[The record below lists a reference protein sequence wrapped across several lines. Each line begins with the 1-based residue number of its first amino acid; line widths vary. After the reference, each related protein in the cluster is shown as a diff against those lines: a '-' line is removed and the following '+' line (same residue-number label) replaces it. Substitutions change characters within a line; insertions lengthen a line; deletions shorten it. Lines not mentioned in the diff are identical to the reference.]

1 MASRGTYQNICPE
14 VKGKP
19 LSNMSPDAFL
29 TVRALLDHT
38 SLILYLWS
46 YLKVQNIRMY
56 DTVSTLSIRRLFKKR
71 QQFIICV
78 MTLTINYCFV
88 TLVLQGSLLEIDK
101 TVHSTTNYTPVFDGE
116 LKFLVKIILKANF
129 VNMMVILF
137 LGRSQVLHALLMLQ
151 II

>member
-1 MASRGTYQNICPE
+1 
-14 VKGKP
+14 
-19 LSNMSPDAFL
+19 
-29 TVRALLDHT
+29 
-38 SLILYLWS
+38 
-46 YLKVQNIRMY
+46 
-56 DTVSTLSIRRLFKKR
+56 
-71 QQFIICV
+71 